1 MKNLL
6 DKFSNKIELQ
16 IMIFLIIQPFVD
28 IYRSLIG
35 NKLEIFN
42 ISLVEIFNFVC
53 IFYLLIISIYKYKNE
68 ILKYIKSNKIKVIVI
83 SLIYVLFF
91 VFHCINVLNF
101 NTNILT
107 GSSNNIFI
115 EIYYILRTYILCL
128 LLLMVVLFNKLGS
141 YKIIKT
147 LSFISFFISIL
158 IVLSNIFCIGFSS
171 YNYYSSNNY
180 IIKGN
185 IFSWFN
191 NLNSINADSYT
202 TKSFFY
208 STNQLSIMLFCLLI
222 ISILNIKISKTKSL
236 YFTLII
242 KIVAMLMLS
251 TKVCG
256 LGVLLILGIAI
267 LIELLLPIIKK
278 EKINF
283 RLVFYFVLLIMVYL
297 PLFINS
303 PVYYKT
309 QKYIENE
316 SQSEAIID
324 SNENDDEIID
334 DEIIDDEIID
344 DEIIDENINNR
355 KYDIFT
361 LANKEKL
368 TKMEEKIF
376 IRELIKYR
384 PNLGIHI
391 EYINLYPVQD
401 NIDFWKY
408 VVTLPQNERVNFRKF
423 KTIIYQ
429 DVLNKNENKIS
440 DIIFGIGYVSNFP
453 YLEMDYIGQMIYFGI
468 YGTLILIAPF
478 IFCTIYYSIYL
489 IKSYI
494 TNGFRKTV
502 NYKQIYILFS
512 IGSYFLLSL
521 ITGHGFGN
529 IFPMCILIFSIK
541 IFKDM
546 IGDKY
551 EEKCN

>member
-16 IMIFLIIQPFVD
+16 ILIFLVIQPFVD
-28 IYRSLIG
+28 IYRSLLG

-53 IFYLLIISIYKYKNE
+53 IFYLLIISLHKYKNE
-68 ILKYIKSNKIKVIVI
+68 IVKYIKSNKIKVTVI
-83 SLIYVLFF
+83 SLIYTLFF
-91 VFHCINVLNF
+91 IFHCINVLNF

-107 GSSNNIFI
+107 GSSNNIFV

-128 LLLMVVLFNKLGS
+128 LLLMIVLFNKLGS

-147 LSFISFFISIL
+147 LSFISFLISAL
-158 IVLSNIFCIGFSS
+158 LVLSNIFCIGFPS
-171 YNYYSSNNY
+171 YNYYGSGNY
-180 IIKGN
+180 VIQGN
-185 IFSWFN
+185 IFSWFS
-191 NLNSINADSYT
+191 NLNAINADSYT

-222 ISILNIKISKTKSL
+222 ISILNIKLSKRKIL
-236 YFTLII
+236 YFSLII
-242 KIVAMLMLS
+242 KIIAMLMLS

-256 LGVLLILGIAI
+256 LGVFLILGISI
-267 LIELLLPIIKK
+267 LIEILLPIIKK

-283 RLVFYFVLLIMVYL
+283 KLISYFVLLIMVYF

-309 QKYIENE
+309 QKYIANE
-316 SQSEAIID
+316 SQSETIID
-324 SNENDDEIID
+324 SNENY
-334 DEIIDDEIID
+334 DEIID
-344 DEIIDENINNR
+344 DEIIDENTNSK

-376 IRELIKYR
+376 VRELIKYR
-384 PNLGIHI
+384 SNLGIHV

-408 VVTLPQNERVNFRKF
+408 VVTLPQNERINFRKF

-429 DVLNKNENKIS
+429 DVLNKNDNKIS
-440 DIIFGIGYVSNFP
+440 DIIFGIGYISNFP
-453 YLEMDYIGQMIYFGI
+453 YLEMDYIGQVVYFGI
-468 YGTLILIAPF
+468 YGLMVLIAPF
-478 IFCTIYYSIYL
+478 IFCTIYYLIYL
-489 IKSYI
+489 IKSYVV
-494 TNGFRKTV
+494 NGFRKTL
-502 NYKQIYILFS
+502 NYKQIYILFL

-529 IFPMCILIFSIK
+529 IFPMCVLIFSLK

-546 IGDKY
+546 IGEKY